1 MKLKQLFTGFLIF
14 SAVCSTCLTAQNS
27 LSMKFTDGTENAT
40 LISSVRK
47 ITFSGGSLLL
57 NKTDASSN
65 SYAISG
71 IRKLIFGIYSG
82 INEITSD
89 QTSISLYP
97 CPASNY
103 LRLQNAPEGKT
114 SIRIYSM
121 NGVEMMN
128 YNLASASQQIDISR
142 LPKGMYLLKT
152 NNKTLKFTKL

>member
-1 MKLKQLFTGFLIF
+1 MKLKQLFAGILIF
-14 SAVCSTCLTAQNS
+14 AAVSSYSLTAQNS
-27 LSMKFTDGTENAT
+27 LSMKFTDGTENAS

-47 ITFSGGSLLL
+47 ITFSGGNLLL
-57 NKTDASSN
+57 NKTDATSN

-97 CPASNY
+97 CPATNY

-114 SIRIYSM
+114 SIRIYSL

-128 YNLASASQQIDISR
+128 YSLASTTQPIDISK
-142 LPKGMYLLKT
+142 LPQGMYLLKA